1 MSIRFLHTLPNYLS
15 ILKNIT
21 FKDCAFNDLRNQD
34 DNLFINMSSLN
45 LNKISIDIDNV
56 INCNLLVN
64 SVYLQVILGNGKRLY
79 YLRKG
84 QLQSNHQFAGN
95 SSTSTTSLLKRKMG
109 VSIVVLLTIHIN
121 TLQKI
126 EIFTENSDD

>member
-45 LNKISIDIDNV
+45 LNKISIDIDN
-56 INCNLLVN
+56 
-64 SVYLQVILGNGKRLY
+64 LQVILGNGKRLY